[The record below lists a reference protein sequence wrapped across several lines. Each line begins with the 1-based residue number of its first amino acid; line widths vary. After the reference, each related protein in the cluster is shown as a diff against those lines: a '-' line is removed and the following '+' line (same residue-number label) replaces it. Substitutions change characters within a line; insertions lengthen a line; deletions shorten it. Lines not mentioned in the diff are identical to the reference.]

1 MLHPQRSLH
10 LQRDRVRYDG
20 CMRKESFQALANGS
34 FHRISYTDWGNR
46 SNPHVVVCVHGLS
59 RNSRDFDF
67 LAAALTPECR
77 VVCMDVAG
85 RGESEWLEDK
95 SYYSFAT
102 YQSDAAAMLA
112 RASAS
117 RIDWVGPS
125 TGGPI

>member
-1 MLHPQRSLH
+1 MRQKYFFSLG
-10 LQRDRVRYDG
+10 DG
-20 CMRKESFQALANGS
+20 G
-34 FHRISYTDWGNR
+34 FHRIAYTEWGDHD
-46 SNPHVVVCVHGLS
+46 NPHVVVCVHGLS

-117 RIDWVGPS
+117 RIDWVGTS
-125 TGGPI
+125 MGGLIGMLLAARPGSPI